1 MYPNGSNGAAQ
12 ASLDAR
18 CLARCLAEQPV
29 GRALAAYDS
38 ERRARTTEIVLSN
51 RKGGPERVLD
61 VVSARAPSGFERLED
76 VINPAELN
84 AIRGQYA
91 AIAGFALSQAK
102 RQS

>member
-1 MYPNGSNGAAQ
+1 
-12 ASLDAR
+12 
-18 CLARCLAEQPV
+18 
-29 GRALAAYDS
+29 
-38 ERRARTTEIVLSN
+38 VLSN

-61 VVSARAPSGFERLED
+61 VVSARAPNGFERLED

-91 AIAGFALSQAK
+91 AVAGFALSEAE